1 MTMSE
6 FDTLRADL
14 AAMRTDMAALRTDMS
29 AQRTEMDNRLV
40 ALRTDIDGRLVAL
53 RTDIDIRFARLE
65 SKLDE
70 KPGVATIYQ
79 ASLATFAG
87 MFAVMIGTVVL
98 LKSIHVLS

>member
-14 AAMRTDMAALRTDMS
+14 AAVRADLEAGLGALRTDMDS
-29 AQRTEMDNRLV
+29 RFTS
-40 ALRTDIDGRLVAL
+40 L

-65 SKLDE
+65 AKLDE

-79 ASLATFAG
+79 ASLAMFAG

-98 LKSIHVLS
+98 LKAINVIS